1 MLVQRFPAELGEWA
15 WAVGAEN
22 AMMVTLQI
30 EMDEH
35 LRDKAAKNLAE
46 NGLTINEAMQI
57 VLVQAASG
65 RAFEFG
71 PLAPNQTTIDAIQAA
86 RRGELVELGGP
97 EEALAELNRSD

>member
-1 MLVQRFPAELGEWA
+1 MT
-15 WAVGAEN
+15 
-22 AMMVTLQI
+22 VTLQI

-46 NGLTINEAMQI
+46 NGLTINEAMHI
-57 VLVQAASG
+57 VLVQAATG

-71 PLAPNQTTIDAIQAA
+71 PLVPNQTTIDAIEAA
-86 RRGELVELGGP
+86 RRGELIDLGSP